1 MIGILGTRKGS
12 GVAQQKLWNSFYRFN
27 GRTSGMGARR
37 GWAHVGDGRTSVRPY
52 GFLFRGATRLS
63 FGCIVCKEVVQ

>member
-37 GWAHVGDGRTSVRPY
+37 GWAHVGAPLR
-52 GFLFRGATRLS
+52 FL
-63 FGCIVCKEVVQ
+63 V